1 MAGRLEKVAALIE
14 KEDML
19 EWVKPQGGV
28 VRFTHIKK
36 ESLVVPFLYVVSKS
50 QSEDFLEA

>member
-1 MAGRLEKVAALIE
+1 MAGRLEKVAAWIE

-28 VRFTHIKK
+28 VRFTHIK